1 MVGETPVDFNK
12 GAEFKNTKWLEKL
25 QWILIKGVE
34 FKKTKWLEKLQWI
47 LIKGRGLKALNAW
60 RNSSGF

>member
-1 MVGETPVDFNK
+1 MDINK

-25 QWILIKGVE
+25 QWILIKGRSLKTLMIGETPVDFNKGAE
-34 FKKTKWLEKLQWI
+34 FKNI
-47 LIKGRGLKALNAW
+47 NDW

>member
-1 MVGETPVDFNK
+1 MIGGTPVDFNK

-25 QWILIKGVE
+25 QWIL
-34 FKKTKWLEKLQWI
+34 
-47 LIKGRGLKALNAW
+47 KGRSLKTLNDW